1 MRDST
6 NHDGAEKPNSSEE
19 PNTPSPHEDDLRS
32 IMFGRPGRSQIDVGS
47 GDFSS
52 EAQPESQPV
61 WTDAA
66 SEQITSGDPTW
77 HGRDDEVVERP
88 FEREYQ
94 HPPDYAD
101 AESEEDDR
109 HPLALSRFG
118 PPAGFGRRLIA
129 YLIDNAVTIVIL
141 SLLFPLMLGRPYI
154 DYEAIAAEIEAAGD
168 EVAALPTATPV
179 LGNVDQQAQGDDF
192 VANSNETQSLGELFG
207 GLFLAFAVT
216 TIYNT
221 ILVGIW
227 GTTVGKRILNVY
239 VLDGD
244 GNITG
249 IPLAFARALAT
260 IVSTLIFY
268 IGYLFILRSDHRAL
282 HDLLVGTYAITLRSS
297 ERPTQREQR
306 MAD

>member
-1 MRDST
+1 MRDSA
-6 NHDGAEKPNSSEE
+6 NHGDAEE
-19 PNTPSPHEDDLRS
+19 PSDTGAHDIVPPHEDDLRS
-32 IMFGRPGRSQIDVGS
+32 IMLGPPRRIQADVGA
-47 GDFSS
+47 GEFSADAKS
-52 EAQPESQPV
+52 EAEPGWSDVAAERPV
-61 WTDAA
+61 
-66 SEQITSGDPTW
+66 SEDPPW
-77 HGRDDEVVERP
+77 IGRETEVVDRP

-94 HPPDYAD
+94 QPPSYAD
-101 AESEEDDR
+101 VESDEEER
-109 HPLALSRFG
+109 HPRALSRFG

-129 YLIDNAVTIVIL
+129 YLIDNAVTIIIL
-141 SLLFPLMLGRPYI
+141 SLLFPLLLGRPYI

-192 VANSNETQSLGELFG
+192 VASSNETQSLGELFG

-227 GTTVGKRILNVY
+227 GTTVGKRILNIY

-282 HDLLVGTYAITLRSS
+282 HDLLVGTYAITLTTS
-297 ERPTQREQR
+297 ERPNQREQP